1 LNILLLQVVQ
11 VVDLEPVA
19 AVEQVD
25 LELELDFQ

>member
-1 LNILLLQVVQ
+1 LNTSSLRVVQ